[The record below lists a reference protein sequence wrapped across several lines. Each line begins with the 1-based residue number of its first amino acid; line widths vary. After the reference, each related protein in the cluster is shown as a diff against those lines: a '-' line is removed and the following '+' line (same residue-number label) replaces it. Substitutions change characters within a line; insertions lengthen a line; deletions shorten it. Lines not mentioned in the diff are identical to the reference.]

1 MAFSLF
7 LWCQANLFHHQNVK
21 KCTFYS
27 ISSIPDCHCQFLQVI
42 LDNEALAYHGD
53 KQGTYGLS
61 EVING
66 KRSWKSVTH
75 AIWYNSDF
83 KDWRIGA
90 LSENGTNFR
99 GITSIDNEEYDCPQE
114 VPKQRWQ
121 YYFGDDVSKSCSTDV
136 SIQCIGKKEQ
146 EQKKS
151 SVPNMEINQD
161 FPT

>member
-1 MAFSLF
+1 ME
-7 LWCQANLFHHQNVK
+7 
-21 KCTFYS
+21 
-27 ISSIPDCHCQFLQVI
+27 VI
-42 LDNEALAYHGD
+42 LKNDALTKKNFLEGIYEEH
-53 KQGTYGLS
+53 QT
-61 EVING
+61 VNG

-136 SIQCIGKKEQ
+136 SIQCTGKKEE

-151 SVPNMEINQD
+151 LVPNMAINQD
-161 FPT
+161 SPT